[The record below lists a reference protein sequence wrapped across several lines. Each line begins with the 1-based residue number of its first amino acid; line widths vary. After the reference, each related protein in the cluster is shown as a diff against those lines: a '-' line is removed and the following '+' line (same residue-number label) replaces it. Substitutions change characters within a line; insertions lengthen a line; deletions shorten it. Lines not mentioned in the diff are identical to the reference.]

1 MPAWPPPAGGLRFE
15 PDRCGSFAGKS
26 STAFDDI
33 VLDCS
38 KNRRSRRTVE
48 PFKPSI
54 NWGHAL
60 TDSLSWVGLA
70 WVISA
75 VCVIVV
81 LVLLRLLTPW
91 GQQFW
96 RITGGYFIGR
106 HSVPVWSML
115 GVLLL
120 SVVVAVRLNV
130 LFSYQSN
137 DLASSIQ
144 TAVQGLATGNDAVK
158 QSGEHGFWM
167 SIWIFSI
174 MAVLHI
180 ARFML
185 DIYLMQRFIVAWRVW
200 LTERLTGDWLEGR
213 AYYRGRFIDSTI
225 DNPDQRIQQDVDV
238 LTAGVGATPNVP
250 SNGTSS
256 VLLFGAVNAMLSV
269 VSFTA
274 ILWNLS
280 GTLTLF
286 GVSMPRAMFWIVIM
300 YVLVAT
306 IIGFLI
312 GRPLIRLSFRNELT
326 NAAFRYA
333 LVRVRDAA
341 EAVGFYR
348 GEHAERAQLETR
360 FRPIIDNYLH
370 FVNRTVGWFGFNLS
384 VSQAIV
390 PLPWVLQAPRL
401 FTGAIKFGDV
411 TQTATAFGSIQDGL
425 SFFRNAYDQFASYRA
440 TIIRLDGLVVAD
452 EQARELPELLTV
464 ASADGSVGIE
474 GVEVRTPAGDQ
485 LIDTLDV
492 HLVTGDA
499 LVITGPSGSGK
510 TTLLR
515 SLAQLWP
522 YATGTLRRPD
532 GPGDTMFLSQLP
544 YVPLGDL
551 RAVVSYPSAAGEV
564 PDDQLREVLDKVALG
579 HLVDRLEDLQDWVKV
594 LSPGEQQRVAFARVL
609 LTKPKAVFLDEA
621 TSAMD
626 EGLELAMYRLLRS
639 ELPDTILVSVSH
651 RSTVEHHHNQR
662 LELVGHGQWR
672 LGPLEDEPA
681 TV

>member
-1 MPAWPPPAGGLRFE
+1 MEL
-15 PDRCGSFAGKS
+15 
-26 STAFDDI
+26 
-33 VLDCS
+33 
-38 KNRRSRRTVE
+38 
-48 PFKPSI
+48 FKPSI

-60 TDSLSWVGLA
+60 ADSFSWVALT

-75 VCVIVV
+75 VSAIVV
-81 LVLLRLLTPW
+81 LALLRSLTRW
-91 GQQFW
+91 GRQFW
-96 RITGGYFIGR
+96 RITGDYFIGR
-106 HSVPVWSML
+106 QSFRAWLML

-120 SVVVAVRLNV
+120 SVVISVRLNV
-130 LFSYQSN
+130 LFSYQAN
-137 DLASSIQ
+137 DLSSSVQ
-144 TAVQGLATGNDAVK
+144 TAVQGMATGNEAVK
-158 QSGEHGFWM
+158 ASGVHGFWM
-167 SIWIFSI
+167 SILIFSI
-174 MAVLHI
+174 MAVLHV

-185 DIYLMQRFIVAWRVW
+185 DVYLMQRFIVAWRVW

-225 DNPDQRIQQDVDV
+225 DNPDQRIQQDIDV
-238 LTAGVGATPNVP
+238 LTANAGATPNVP
-250 SNGTSS
+250 SNGTGS
-256 VLLFGAVNAMLSV
+256 VLVFGAISSMLSV

-280 GTLTLF
+280 GPLTLF
-286 GVSMPRAMFWIVIM
+286 GVTLPKAMFWIVIV
-300 YVLVAT
+300 YVLFAT
-306 IIGFLI
+306 IIGFWI

-348 GEHAERAQLETR
+348 GERAERAQLNAR
-360 FRPIIDNYLH
+360 FRPIIDNYLR
-370 FVNRTVGWFGFNLS
+370 FVNRTVGWFGFNVS
-384 VSQAIV
+384 MSQAIV
-390 PLPWVLQAPRL
+390 PLPWVIQAPRL
-401 FTGAIKFGDV
+401 FAGQIRFGDV
-411 TQTATAFGSIQDGL
+411 TQTAAAFGNVQDGL

-440 TIIRLDGLVVAD
+440 AIIRLNGLVEAD
-452 EQARELPELLTV
+452 EKARELPELLVKPSLDGTV
-464 ASADGSVGIE
+464 DIE
-474 GVEVRTPAGDQ
+474 SVEVRTPDGDQ

-492 HLVTGDA
+492 HLAGGDA

-532 GPGDTMFLSQLP
+532 GADTMFLSQLP

-551 RAVVSYPSAAGEV
+551 RAVVSYPAATGDV
-564 PDDQLREVLDKVALG
+564 PDEELRDMMSRVALG
-579 HLVDRLEDLQDWVKV
+579 HLVHRLDDVEDWVKV

-609 LTKPKAVFLDEA
+609 LTRPKAVFLDEA

-626 EGLELAMYRLLRS
+626 EGLELAMYQLMRS
-639 ELPDTILVSVSH
+639 ELPHTIVVSVSH

-662 LELVGHGQWR
+662 LELIGEGQWR
-672 LGPLEDEPA
+672 LGPLKGEPA
-681 TV
+681 RV